1 MKQSTILGL
10 AISSLLVSCDNAK
23 SDVAAGGSTAHLV
36 SLKQTISQH
45 LADDRNCDESPDAPN
60 CQLVEVRASKN
71 SASGGDRILVLD
83 FGGLLPSLTSYR
95 KRVFSHLSVDDTG
108 QYRETTPSIR
118 IPAGAKTILH
128 DVIGGAEERVKA
140 SDFSTAVSLEFEDKY
155 GSSLEDFVSDHG
167 TWSFTLLAEY
177 APTANFA
184 LAPALKIPNPILCS
198 VDRDGIQKYVDRS
211 VASLKTFIIDQKIE
225 YINLS
230 AGESISYYQRV
241 WPQLCSGKRP
251 SLSDLKDVLSITSK
265 YYKAL
270 ANIPGVTLV
279 QAGVNGEVNPET
291 YPIDCDAEAY
301 PNRIR
306 ANYVT
311 VVDSQIDPEGFAN
324 FDTKSLI
331 EPANRNSL
339 SCNDVYINAGF
350 NDTKRPFVYGESPLM
365 VTDTGL
371 GSYPYPSK
379 MVTSFATPVAT
390 AFAVYL
396 RHTFLKPKNTLD
408 PQLPRRIR
416 NMMNSDLEA
425 VVQDPLKHNLFY
437 QY

>member
-1 MKQSTILGL
+1 MKQSTILVL
-10 AISSLLVSCDNAK
+10 AISSLLTSCDNAK
-23 SDVAAGGSTAHLV
+23 ADVTVEGVSAHQA
-36 SLKQTISQH
+36 SLEQEISQQ
-45 LADDRNCDESPDAPN
+45 LTNDRNCSDSPDADN
-60 CQLVEVRASKN
+60 CQLVEVRASKTHVPH
-71 SASGGDRILVLD
+71 GDRILVLD

-95 KRVFSHLSVDDTG
+95 KRVFTYLAVDETG
-108 QYRETTPSIR
+108 QYREATPSIR
-118 IPAGAKTILH
+118 IPEGAKTILQ
-128 DVIGGAEERVKA
+128 DIIGGSEERVKA
-140 SDFSTAVSLEFEDKY
+140 SGFSSDLSLEFEEKY
-155 GSSLEDFVSDHG
+155 GSSLENFVSDHG

-184 LAPALKIPNPILCS
+184 LAPALKIPNRMLCS
-198 VDRDGIQKYVDRS
+198 FDHDGIKKYVERS
-211 VASLKTFIIDQKIE
+211 ATSLKDFIIDQKIE

-230 AGESISYYQRV
+230 AGESIPYYQRV
-241 WPQLCSGKRP
+241 WPQLCPGSRA
-251 SLSDLKDVLSITSK
+251 SISDLKNVLAITAN

-279 QAGVNGEVNPET
+279 QAGVNGDVNADT
-291 YPIDCDAEAY
+291 YPIDCEAQAY

-311 VVDSQIDPEGFAN
+311 VVDSKIDAEGFAN

-331 EPANRNSL
+331 DPANRNSL

-350 NDTKRPFVYGESPLM
+350 NDSKRPFAYGDFPLM

-371 GSYPYPSK
+371 GSYRYPSK
-379 MVTSFATPVAT
+379 MVTSFAAPVVT
-390 AFAVYL
+390 SFAIYL
-396 RHTFLKPKNTLD
+396 RHTFLGSRPVLD

-416 NMMNSDLEA
+416 NMMNSDFDA
-425 VVQDPLKHNLFY
+425 IVQDPLKHKMFY